1 LLIQSIIST
10 LSWLYHTYMARRSS
24 KSIAKILTTANVP
37 LQDKNGSSNDNN
49 NIHLALLENHSSN

>member
-1 LLIQSIIST
+1 
-10 LSWLYHTYMARRSS
+10 MARRSS